1 MIPLSLLLGVLSG
14 MREGS
19 TLDRSIS
26 FVSILTTS
34 VPEFASATF
43 LVALFVFKLGWL
55 PGTSSMTGGFN
66 PVELILPVAVLVLYD
81 FGYVTRMTRASM
93 AEVMTSQYI
102 RTAVLKGLPR
112 KTVIVGHALRNALI
126 APFTVIVLQLNWLLS
141 GVIVVEVFFAYRGF
155 GKLLYDARHLRR
167 HLPDRGLHAGGGVRR
182 RVLPVHLRRRLH
194 PAQPA
199 DQVQLMASTVA
210 TQTPAAPSRL
220 GSFFG
225 ALGLL
230 RESPIG
236 MLGAAILLFW
246 VTMAILAPVLPLH
259 DPNQAIAPFQK
270 IWATS
275 PKGDF
280 FPLGTDHKGR
290 DILSRLIWGSQRV
303 LIWAT
308 LATAVAYVVGM
319 LMGVAAG
326 YLGGWWDEILSFIG
340 NVLLSFPVMVL
351 YIIIISNLGSS
362 GLNIVLAVTFASAP
376 GIMRIV
382 RGLVLDLK
390 TRDYIFAAQTRGE
403 SPWRIMLVEL
413 LPNAR
418 GPLIVDACLR
428 LGYTVITIATLG
440 FLGLGLPPP
449 DPDWGQMI
457 AEAVPVG
464 VFAIH
469 AMLIP
474 ALAVSSLVLGFNLLA
489 DGLREI
495 SLKD

>member
-1 MIPLSLLLGVLSG
+1 
-14 MREGS
+14 
-19 TLDRSIS
+19 
-26 FVSILTTS
+26 
-34 VPEFASATF
+34 
-43 LVALFVFKLGWL
+43 
-55 PGTSSMTGGFN
+55 
-66 PVELILPVAVLVLYD
+66 
-81 FGYVTRMTRASM
+81 
-93 AEVMTSQYI
+93 
-102 RTAVLKGLPR
+102 
-112 KTVIVGHALRNALI
+112 
-126 APFTVIVLQLNWLLS
+126 
-141 GVIVVEVFFAYRGF
+141 
-155 GKLLYDARHLRR
+155 
-167 HLPDRGLHAGGGVRR
+167 
-182 RVLPVHLRRRLH
+182 
-194 PAQPA
+194 
-199 DQVQLMASTVA
+199 MASTAA
-210 TQTPAAPSRL
+210 TQTPVAPSKL

-225 ALGLL
+225 AVGLL

-236 MLGAAILLFW
+236 MIGAALLLFW
-246 VTMAILAPVLPLH
+246 VAMAILAPILPLH

-270 IWATS
+270 IWAHG

-308 LATAVAYVVGM
+308 LATVVAYIVGM

-326 YLGGWWDEILSFIG
+326 YLGGWWDEVISFVA

-362 GLNIVLAVTFASAP
+362 GLNIILAVTFASAP

-403 SPWRIMLVEL
+403 SPWRIMLIEL

-428 LGYTVITIATLG
+428 LGYTVIIIATLG
-440 FLGLGLPPP
+440 FLGMGLPPP

-464 VFAIH
+464 VFALH
-469 AMLIP
+469 AMVIP
-474 ALAVSSLVLGFNLLA
+474 AVAVSSLVLGFNLLA